1 MDIAHFGKVFIFSM
15 SCEGCNYRKAD
26 VEPAEEGEPAKYTL
40 DVDSD
45 KDMNIKIIK
54 AGDATVKIPY
64 ITTIEPGPAGEG
76 YITNV
81 EGLLNRVKA
90 AVEAAGEAERNIKDA
105 EGYALERINRA
116 KGDANRFLMQ
126 WNEYNKA
133 KDVTRRRLYLEAM
146 SEVIPNLGV
155 KYILDPEQSGLLPL
169 LNLGQKEGEGKQ

>member
-90 AVEAAGEAERNIKDA
+90 AIEAAGEAEEDA
-105 EGYALERINRA
+105 ADKKKARKLVKKINKIILGREKTKIIIEDPSGHSA
-116 KGDANRFLMQ
+116 IISDKVKKGKL
-126 WNEYNKA
+126 
-133 KDVTRRRLYLEAM
+133 
-146 SEVIPNLGV
+146 
-155 KYILDPEQSGLLPL
+155 
-169 LNLGQKEGEGKQ
+169 